1 MPLSDREWRE
11 RLMVASDWTEIPQG
25 ASDPFEHGYKMVGSL
40 RNLDLEEVSPKT
52 RPADVNDGLLDVD
65 VKWLDDLNGF

>member
-1 MPLSDREWRE
+1 
-11 RLMVASDWTEIPQG
+11 MVASDWTEIPQG

-40 RNLDLEEVSPKT
+40 RNLDLEEVLPRT
-52 RPADVNDGLLDVD
+52 RPADVN